1 MAEHTSGVHHLGQTL
16 FQEPRTQMLVSVARL
31 KYDVTEDPNV
41 GVCSEAK
48 V

>member
-1 MAEHTSGVHHLGQTL
+1 
-16 FQEPRTQMLVSVARL
+16 MLVSVARL

-48 V
+48 VCCDRGPKCWCL